1 LWDRAAGTKE
11 ELKMEEAGL
20 GELVRV
26 HFQQISGIRGI
37 LDLIGKERRERQK
50 VTRGVGE

>member
-1 LWDRAAGTKE
+1 LWDRVAGTKE
-11 ELKMEEAGL
+11 ELKMEAAGR

-37 LDLIGKERRERQK
+37 LELIGKKRRERQK
-50 VTRGVGE
+50 ITRVGK